1 MRRALEIIAVVV
13 GLLLS
18 MLWFLFSIRLIA
30 LPLLVLLVVVLSIP
44 SLRMRRTLLIGSWI
58 AFLGAT
64 LMPFDVTLRMAP
76 GPPHFVSCCPGAPYR
91 DYRAALELDRRGEC
105 RFCSDLITG
114 FEPRYYL
121 IW

>member
-1 MRRALEIIAVVV
+1 MRRAVEIIAVVV

-18 MLWFLFSIRLIA
+18 ILWFLFSIRLIA
-30 LPLLVLLVVVLSIP
+30 LPLLVLPVVVLSIP

-58 AFLGAT
+58 AFLAAT

-76 GPPHFVSCCPGAPYR
+76 GTPHFVSCCPGAPYR